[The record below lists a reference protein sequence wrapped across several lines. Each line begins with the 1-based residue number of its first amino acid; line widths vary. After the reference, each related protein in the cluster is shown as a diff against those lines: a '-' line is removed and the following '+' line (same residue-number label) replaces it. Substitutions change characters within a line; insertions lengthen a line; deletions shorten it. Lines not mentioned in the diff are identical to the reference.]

1 MKRQDTDH
9 FRATNIG
16 LPVCCNSYFSRVM
29 WLRFGFLT
37 VPIEPATGVPE
48 HRCRFG
54 ICTRLAHLNSSPK
67 IEPRNLQ
74 IQVWVDSGSQKCA
87 TLLPEK

>member
-9 FRATNIG
+9 FRATNNG
-16 LPVCCNSYFSRVM
+16 VPVGWNSYFSRVQ
-29 WLRFGFLT
+29 WFRLGFLT
-37 VPIEPATGVPE
+37 VPIEPTIGVPE

-74 IQVWVDSGSQKCA
+74 IQVWADSGPQYCA
-87 TLLPEK
+87 TLLPAK

>member
-9 FRATNIG
+9 FRATNNG
-16 LPVCCNSYFSRVM
+16 VPVGWNSYFSRVQ
-29 WLRFGFLT
+29 WFRLGFLT
-37 VPIEPATGVPE
+37 VPIEPTIGVPE

-87 TLLPEK
+87 TLLPAK